1 MKKALVILTV
11 MLCASPAMA
20 LTFTEDFNSYPAG
33 STTWG
38 GLWVSPTNNL
48 KLDSYTLDG
57 SLGPRTG
64 HSSLRSANA
73 LLTEVGM
80 PAISFSASFHWRSEL
95 CKNDTFMIVMSD
107 DPATAALVP
116 KDNSSLGSPIN
127 AIAWGHNNT
136 GQINYSFFDG
146 QSWTAIGLHNGQY
159 AAKTGDIVSGTV
171 DAAGNWS
178 ASSSGGGSAGSGSLA
193 VSGFTFDTVSIISNG
208 TSSQYSGIDDLNIS
222 AVTFPEPMT
231 VALLGVGA
239 LLVLRRRK

>member
-1 MKKALVILTV
+1 MKKVWVLLTV
-11 MLCASPAMA
+11 LLCASPAMA
-20 LTFTEDFNSYPAG
+20 LSFTENFNSYPAG

-38 GLWVSPTNNL
+38 PPWVSPTSNL

-64 HSSLRSANA
+64 ASSLRSADA
-73 LLTEVGM
+73 LLSETGM

-95 CKNDTFMIVMSD
+95 CKNDTFMIVLSD
-107 DPATAALVP
+107 SPATAALVP

-136 GQINYSFFDG
+136 GQINYSFFNG

-159 AAKTGDIVSGTV
+159 AAKTGDVVSGTV

-178 ASSSGGGSAGSGSLA
+178 ASSTGGGSAGSGSLA

-208 TSSQYSGIDDLNIS
+208 TSGQYSGIDDLSIS
-222 AVTFPEPMT
+222 AVNVPEPMT
-231 VALLGVGA
+231 LALLAVGS
-239 LLVLRRRK
+239 LLMLRRRK